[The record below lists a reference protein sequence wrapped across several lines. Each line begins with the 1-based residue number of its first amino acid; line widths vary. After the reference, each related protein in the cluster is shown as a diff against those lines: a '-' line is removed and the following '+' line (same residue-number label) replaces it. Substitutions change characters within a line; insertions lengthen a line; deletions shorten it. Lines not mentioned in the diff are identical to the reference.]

1 MASTTQLMDARTGA
15 WSETLVRAIGDDP
28 ARWPRIVPPGMVLGT
43 VQRDALPDGA
53 HETPLVVAT
62 CAHDTAAAVAAVPA
76 SGERSWAYV
85 SSGTWSLVGTELD
98 EPILT
103 RAARESGF
111 TNESGLDGTIRFLK
125 NRTGMWVLEE
135 CAREWSARGE
145 RPSYDALMAAATD
158 AASTGRTI
166 DLDAPELA
174 ERGGMQAKL
183 ESAYH
188 ANGIKLASGRGALVR
203 LILESLADSYAR
215 TLRELEGLTGSHA
228 DDLHVVGGGALND
241 LLNQLTA
248 DACER
253 RVIAGPDEATVLGN
267 LLVQARALGDLPAGV
282 SVREAAQRSARTTEY
297 TPRSVASTRTAAPS
311 VLRPVDSPR

>member
-1 MASTTQLMDARTGA
+1 
-15 WSETLVRAIGDDP
+15 
-28 ARWPRIVPPGMVLGT
+28 
-43 VQRDALPDGA
+43 
-53 HETPLVVAT
+53 VVAT

-145 RPSYDALMAAATD
+145 RPSYDALMSAASD

-174 ERGGMQAKL
+174 ERAGMQAKL
-183 ESAYH
+183 ESACR
-188 ANGIKLASGRGALVR
+188 ANGITLAPVRGALVR

-282 SVREAAQRSARTTEY
+282 SVRDAARRTARTTEY
-297 TPRSVASTRTAAPS
+297 TPRSAASSRTAAPS